1 MIRNLAFGSAIL
13 SLLILG
19 GLTFGGGLVYPDYDH
34 LTQYIS
40 ELGATGSV
48 TGPAVRLAFIASGIL
63 LTLFWLLCIGLFP
76 RSPLSI
82 AGFSLSSLN
91 GLGLLLG
98 GVFPCAFECS
108 LADPPL
114 YAVLH
119 DVFSGI
125 GYLAGIAGIC
135 LIALAARRW
144 TQGRFLYPLGL
155 ACGIPAAAAVWL
167 LHPGFEWY
175 GAAQRVVEVAL
186 AVFTIAVAL
195 TVRRAPESAA

>member
-1 MIRNLAFGSAIL
+1 MA
-13 SLLILG
+13 
-19 GLTFGGGLVYPDYDH
+19 GGLVYPDYNH

-40 ELGATGSV
+40 ELGATGAV
-48 TGPAVRLAFIASGIL
+48 TGPAVRPAFVASGIL

-76 RSPLSI
+76 RSLLAT
-82 AGFSLSSLN
+82 AGFGLSSLN

-114 YAVLH
+114 YAILH

-125 GYLAGIAGIC
+125 GYLAGIAGVC

-144 TQGRFLYPLGL
+144 PRDRVLYPLGL

-175 GAAQRVVEVAL
+175 GAAQRVVELAL
-186 AVFTIAVAL
+186 AIFTIAVAMRL
-195 TVRRAPESAA
+195 PARAQGEGTA